1 MKKIV
6 VTLAVSFIFSLFLAF
21 SLEAAV
27 LNGKTFN
34 DRIELHNTVFKL
46 KGLGVKSYVFV
57 KVFVAGFYVEE
68 NFKEYDVLEDG
79 PKRLEVAYFYKIP
92 GAKLAVET
100 SRRIKLNTNQQEFNQ
115 IKDRVHMM
123 NSYFVD
129 LNPGDRYALTYIPN
143 QGTYFTYNEKLIGK
157 IEGKDFAKALFAVWI
172 GKEPIN
178 HSLKESLL
186 GNE

>member
-1 MKKIV
+1 MRMISAA
-6 VTLAVSFIFSLFLAF
+6 TLSFIVWGLFSAF

-27 LNGKTFN
+27 LEGQPFK
-34 DRIELHNTVFKL
+34 DRIELGHTIFTL
-46 KGLGVKSYVFV
+46 KGSGVKSYLFV

-68 NFKEYDVLEDG
+68 NIKTQEALDDC

-92 GAKLAVET
+92 GTQLAIET
-100 SRRIKLNTNQQEFNQ
+100 SRRIKLNTNPQEFDQ

-143 QGTYFTYNEKLIGK
+143 QGTYFNYNEKLIGK
-157 IEGKDFAKALFAVWI
+157 IEGKDFARALFAVWI
-172 GKEPIN
+172 GKNPISR
-178 HSLKESLL
+178 SLKESLL

>member
-1 MKKIV
+1 MRKITV
-6 VTLAVSFIFSLFLAF
+6 ATMSLITCCLFIVF
-21 SLEAAV
+21 SLEAEE
-27 LNGKTFN
+27 LHGKTFN
-34 DRIELHNTVFKL
+34 EKIELHNTLFAL
-46 KGLGVKSYVFV
+46 KGLGVKSYLFV

-68 NFKEYDVLEDG
+68 NFKTQDALEDV

-92 GAKLAVET
+92 GARLAVET

-115 IKDRVHMM
+115 IKDRVNKM

-157 IEGKDFAKALFAVWI
+157 IEGNDFAKALFAVWI
-172 GKEPIN
+172 GKNPISQ
-178 HSLKESLL
+178 SLKESLL